1 MQEFRMKPFVAA
13 VALMFVSSVALADR
27 PVEELYPKT
36 CGVCHAAAVAGAP
49 KTHDA
54 TVWQPRFDAK
64 GIDGLLQSVNNG
76 LNAMPP
82 KGMCM
87 DCTPG
92 EYKALIEFM
101 MKPAA

>member
-1 MQEFRMKPFVAA
+1 MTKWLSLA
-13 VALMFVSSVALADR
+13 VLALASSAALADR
-27 PVEELYPKT
+27 SVDELYPRT

-49 KTHDA
+49 KTGDTA
-54 TVWQPRFDAK
+54 TWQVRLDAK
-64 GIDGLLQSVNNG
+64 GMDGLLQSVMTG

-87 DCTPG
+87 DCTDA
-92 EYKALIEFM
+92 EYKALIEYM